1 MSFTSETV
9 LSDTAPSPVAARP
22 QAAAQPQPAAQGDG
36 ARINNFS
43 LNIATVNGSGSQ
55 TSNGV
60 LLRAFF
66 KMGIPVNGKNLFPSN
81 IQGLPTWYVIR
92 LSKDGYL
99 ARRDPYEV
107 AVCMNGRTAAEDMA
121 KVAEGGI
128 VIYDDSLPIA
138 ARRPDVTYY
147 PVPVGKLVKEAGLP
161 FELRDYVANMVYV
174 GALVYLL
181 GIEMAEIE
189 AAVEW
194 NFDGKRKPI
203 ELNMDMVRR
212 AYDWAQANLVKTDP
226 FRVERMTGFNENQIL
241 VDGNTAAALG
251 TIFGGVTVVAW
262 YPITPA
268 SSLPDALNKYLP
280 KLRTDPETGRG
291 NFAIVQAEDEL
302 AALGM
307 VIGAGWAGARAM
319 TATSGPGLDLMAE
332 FAGLAY
338 FAEVPAVVWDVQRI
352 GPSTGLPTRTSQGDI
367 SAAYYLSHGDKRH
380 PILFPAD
387 PKEAFEFGHVSLD
400 LAERL
405 QTLVLVLSDLDLG
418 MNVWASDRFE
428 YPERPLDRGKV
439 LTVEQLKEL
448 GNSWG
453 RYKDVDGDGIGWRT
467 LPGTPHP
474 AAAYF
479 TRGTGHTEYATYSER
494 PEDWENNL
502 ARLGRKFETAR
513 NLVPAPVVDE
523 VEGAHIGIISVGSNH
538 AAIVEA
544 RDLLRAAGVETSYL
558 RIRALPINET
568 VRAFLEKYDRIVVIE
583 NNYDGQL
590 YQILAAEM
598 LGCACKMA
606 SVSRS
611 NGLSLSAAWIAE
623 QVQKGL
629 Q

>member
-1 MSFTSETV
+1 MSITLEN
-9 LSDTAPSPVAARP
+9 APSEV
-22 QAAAQPQPAAQGDG
+22 AQGPEPSG
-36 ARINNFS
+36 PRGSGQVNNFS

-81 IQGLPTWYVIR
+81 IQGLPTWYIIR

-99 ARRDPYEV
+99 ARRDAYEI
-107 AVCMNGRTAAEDMA
+107 AVCMNGRTVAEDMA

-147 PVPVGKLVKEAGLP
+147 AAPVGKLVKEANLP
-161 FELRDYVANMVYV
+161 FELRDYIANMVYV
-174 GALVYLL
+174 GVLVHLL
-181 GIEMAEIE
+181 DIDMAEIE
-189 AAVEW
+189 AAVDW

-212 AYDWAQANLVKTDP
+212 AYSWARENLVKTDP
-226 FRVERMTGFNENQIL
+226 YRVERMTGYNENKIL

-251 TIFGGVTVVAW
+251 TIFGGVTVVPW

-280 KLRTDPETGRG
+280 KLRTDPETGRA
-291 NFAIVQAEDEL
+291 NFAIIQAEDEL

-307 VIGAGWAGARAM
+307 VVGAGWAGARAM

-338 FAEVPAVVWDVQRI
+338 FAEVPAVVWDIQRI

-367 SAAYYLSHGDKRH
+367 LAAYYLSHGDKRH

-387 PKEAFEFGHVSLD
+387 PKEAFKFGHVALD

-418 MNVWASDRFE
+418 MNIWASDPFE
-428 YPERPLDRGKV
+428 YPEKPLDRGKV
-439 LTVEQLKEL
+439 LTAEQLKEL
-448 GNSWG
+448 GAAWG

-494 PEDWENNL
+494 PEDWEGNL
-502 ARLGRKFETAR
+502 DRLARKFETAR
-513 NLVPAPVVDE
+513 QIVPAPAVDE
-523 VEGAHIGIISVGSNH
+523 VKGAKIGVISLGSNH
-538 AAIVEA
+538 PAVVEA
-544 RDLLRAAGVETSYL
+544 RDILRDAGVETSYL
-558 RIRALPINET
+558 RVRALPINDT
-568 VRAFLEKYDRIVVIE
+568 VRTFMHSYDRVFVVE
-583 NNYDGQL
+583 NNYEGQL
-590 YQILAAEM
+590 HQILLTEEPPCGGA
-598 LGCACKMA
+598 LV

-611 NGLSLSAAWIAE
+611 NGLPLTAAWIAE
-623 QVQKGL
+623 QIQKGL
-629 Q
+629 